1 MYLESRLDFG
11 MDLLSYILINSK
23 NTFFELLGVI
33 TAKGQRSDFYVISRI
48 WAKLS
53 TVLKSTI
60 FVLEK
65 FFLHQK
71 NQNGHIRWGGDGQ
84 KCHLINKFRDIV
96 DQIIA
101 KNHKNLLFSPKY
113 CTYIL
118 IKFFTK
124 ILVATDSIMYSI
136 AFWYF

>member
-1 MYLESRLDFG
+1 
-11 MDLLSYILINSK
+11 MDLLSYILIDSK

-65 FFLHQK
+65 LYLHQK
-71 NQNGHIRWGGDGQ
+71 NQNGHVRWGGDGQ
-84 KCHLINKFRDIV
+84 KWHLINKFRDIV
-96 DQIIA
+96 D
-101 KNHKNLLFSPKY
+101 
-113 CTYIL
+113 
-118 IKFFTK
+118 
-124 ILVATDSIMYSI
+124 
-136 AFWYF
+136 